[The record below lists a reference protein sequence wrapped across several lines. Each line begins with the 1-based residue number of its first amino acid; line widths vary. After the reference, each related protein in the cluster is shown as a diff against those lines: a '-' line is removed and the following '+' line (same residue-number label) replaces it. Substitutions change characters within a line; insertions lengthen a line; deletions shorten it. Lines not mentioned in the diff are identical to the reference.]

1 MLSEGRSYI
10 NRAPWLTIF
19 PGLAI
24 FITVFGINLL
34 GDGLRDILDPSCAV
48 KDSEQKI
55 TKKILVQE
63 TFMAKTYA
71 SITRRDFL
79 RRGAA
84 LGIGAATAPLL
95 LRDSFAASRD
105 RVTIFHSSVADSINP
120 YNHSSSPIY
129 GNWQHVIEPLVEFD
143 FKKQDFVGVL
153 ADSFQFQGNKWAFKL
168 KKGIKFHNGAPLT
181 SKDVVFS
188 IEKIRDE
195 KGGSLQASN
204 FKDVTEIQT
213 PDDLTVIFVTK
224 QPLAIFLDRL
234 ENRFILSKVAGE
246 KFGDKLYDNPIGT
259 GPYKFVSY
267 QRGGNMV
274 FTRNDDYWG
283 GKAAIKEVIFKK
295 VTEDAARLAALE
307 SGQADFVNNI
317 PVHEVAR
324 LQKHPRVRIDQIEG
338 LRMFFLAFNMSF
350 KPWDNKLVRQAA
362 NYSVDANAIV
372 KNIFDGIGYPINGP
386 VGTNV
391 VGADPKLKRYPYDPK
406 KAKELWLK
414 PVFQNGCDIQ
424 LYYSSGRYP
433 KDKEVCQVVAAQMVK
448 GGFNVELISQEWAL
462 FWDKQGVNGGKLPFY
477 YIGRGS
483 LTDADTLYDQYFRT
497 GTTKRT
503 NYSNPE
509 LDKLVEEQ
517 QKTPD
522 QKKRIAILQKAG
534 KMIMDEATFIP
545 LYNLADIYGV
555 ARNLIW
561 KMRPDEKVLGWD
573 MSIK

>member
-1 MLSEGRSYI
+1 M
-10 NRAPWLTIF
+10 
-19 PGLAI
+19 
-24 FITVFGINLL
+24 
-34 GDGLRDILDPSCAV
+34 
-48 KDSEQKI
+48 
-55 TKKILVQE
+55 
-63 TFMAKTYA
+63 
-71 SITRRDFL
+71 
-79 RRGAA
+79 
-84 LGIGAATAPLL
+84 
-95 LRDSFAASRD
+95 
-105 RVTIFHSSVADSINP
+105 
-120 YNHSSSPIY
+120 
-129 GNWQHVIEPLVEFD
+129 
-143 FKKQDFVGVL
+143 L
-153 ADSFQFQGNKWAFKL
+153 ADSFQFQGSKWVFKL

-188 IEKIRDE
+188 IEKMRDE

-213 PDDLTVIFVTK
+213 PDDLTVIFRHQATAGDFSRSARE
-224 QPLAIFLDRL
+224 PIY
-234 ENRFILSKVAGE
+234 LSKVAGD

-307 SGQADFVNNI
+307 SGQADFINNV

-338 LRMFFLAFNMSF
+338 LRMFFLAFNMAF

-406 KAKELWLK
+406 KAKELLAQAG
-414 PVFQNGCDIQ
+414 FANGCDIQ
-424 LYYSSGRYP
+424 LYYSAGRYP
-433 KDKEVCQVVAAQMVK
+433 KDREVCQVVAAQMVK

-573 MSIK
+573 MRIK